1 MLEKLDV
8 TFMIRSKALFPA
20 GWTETL
26 LSATGRRGGV
36 GTVHCCG
43 RQLARSASSGRVL
56 HWNTQSRKQSVNVG
70 LVLK

>member
-26 LSATGRRGGV
+26 LSATGGEEA
-36 GTVHCCG
+36 
-43 RQLARSASSGRVL
+43 LAQCIVVAD
-56 HWNTQSRKQSVNVG
+56 N
-70 LVLK
+70 